1 MLTFYVKIQ
10 IIFWEQLSC
19 LKQVYEEAGGR
30 GGNVTEGAG
39 GGGQPTALTTRA
51 YKRNLWAVSPSVVV
65 ADTKQVE
72 KIHKTVGY

>member
-1 MLTFYVKIQ
+1 MEIQ
-10 IIFWEQLSC
+10 IIFGDKVTVNARLRE
-19 LKQVYEEAGGR
+19 GR
-30 GGNVTEGAG
+30 RQRGNVCISEGAG